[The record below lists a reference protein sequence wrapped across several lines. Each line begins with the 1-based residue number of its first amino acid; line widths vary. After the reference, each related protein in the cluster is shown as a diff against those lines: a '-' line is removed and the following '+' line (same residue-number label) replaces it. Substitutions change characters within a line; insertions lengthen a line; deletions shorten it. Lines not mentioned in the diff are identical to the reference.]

1 MYKEWD
7 MRWSFLKTK
16 EVAKV
21 ADIYSNDSALID
33 PWNANHTKRPNTLK

>member
-1 MYKEWD
+1 MYKEWG
-7 MRWSFLKTK
+7 MESFLKTK

-33 PWNANHTKRPNTLK
+33 P